1 MIVVVGNL
9 SGKASEENNRTSNLN
24 WIEVLTD
31 SGRPGVSSWLP
42 NLWCCEVT
50 LKILKRREEKRR
62 VGNALG
68 KREL

>member
-9 SGKASEENNRTSNLN
+9 SGKASEENNRTFNLN

-31 SGRPGVSSWLP
+31 SGRPGVSRWLP
-42 NLWCCEVT
+42 NLWCCAVT